1 MNSGTTRWPIVGT
14 LVVVGVFV
22 AGLLVGASTWQNSV
36 HDSRA
41 DDAESHSARAA
52 LLQDTV
58 REAGVAADL
67 LGQYVQ
73 SGAPELIP
81 AISGHA
87 QGAVQSLTNAVAIQ
101 GEADL
106 TETAV
111 AATGLADGVGQVIA
125 LRQNG
130 DVPSAVAVLEKIRPA
145 FQQTLTAIDGAVALE
160 TAEAAS
166 LQESA
171 DSAESTASW
180 LLTAALV
187 VGGAAGLA
195 LMVIG
200 VRAVFRRRVAETAS
214 PA

>member
-14 LVVVGVFV
+14 LVVVGIFV
-22 AGLLVGASTWQNSV
+22 AGLLVGASVWQNSV
-36 HDSRA
+36 KDSRE
-41 DDAESHSARAA
+41 DASGSHSARAA

-58 REAGVAADL
+58 REAGMAAEL
-67 LGQYVQ
+67 LGQFVQ

-81 AISGHA
+81 EINGHA
-87 QGAVQSLTNAVAIQ
+87 QVAVQSLTNAVAIQ

-106 TETAV
+106 AETAV
-111 AATGLADGVGQVIA
+111 AATGLAEGVGQVIA

-130 DVPSAVAVLEKIRPA
+130 DVPAAAAVLEKIRPA
-145 FQQTLTAIDGAVALE
+145 FQLTLTAIDGAVALE
-160 TAEAAS
+160 TSEASS
-166 LQESA
+166 LQKSA
-171 DSAESTASW
+171 DSAGSTASW

-187 VGGAAGLA
+187 VGGATGLA
-195 LMVIG
+195 LLVIG